1 MKIATFRRVTFLSFF
16 LFTHTLLIAQ
26 IPKLI
31 SYQGI
36 LTDNSGQVLADGNYT
51 ITVKIFDAATA
62 GTELWSEDH
71 TIALVNG
78 LFNIALGSNTALDLT
93 FNEAYYI
100 STTVEGTELLPR
112 SAMTAS
118 PYALNANGSGSGGK
132 ANALDSQDGS
142 ITDVVFV
149 DNQGQV
155 GIGALPNA
163 APEAFTNINS
173 SSSSRIGLQSTL
185 TFTADEVNAVGLYG
199 QSSPSGSEE
208 DADFGKGIQAT
219 IFGENTF
226 QHTGVFG
233 RATAS
238 REGFGVIG
246 IASNND
252 LSTGVRGIARDGT
265 RNIGIYGFTLGGD
278 EGFSIFGENSSET
291 GWAGFFKGN
300 GYFGKGTPTSD
311 NNDAQLYV
319 EGGSNGVGVLSS
331 SNGTGGSFIGG
342 QVGLRASS
350 STPNGTAGTFD
361 GYVNIEDND
370 NDTGGLF
377 LTSITTGLRDQALYL
392 ANFFDSPN
400 GENTSIYAQGFGNNG
415 VGGYFYGD
423 KLGARLEGNLG
434 LEVKGSGS
442 SSAQFFGPIDVF
454 DNTTTP
460 PTIPRGSNLRASGLY
475 VVNNED
481 HASQTRTNARAG
493 DIELLGASDFSPIIK
508 FQKSFGV
515 NGGSLLLTEDVFS
528 LESANRIGISSLN
541 DIVLAS
547 TNGMTLRSR
556 TPNTFGVTIEAGTQ
570 GLSIDLLTNAN
581 ENTPFILFKDAG
593 GIEGRI
599 KGQTSIADVGAALQS
614 DISTF
619 IDNLFSPGN
628 YQNATGESISSSVVI
643 DPFSTTQSKDWD
655 NQPNANSNL
664 SSANS
669 KTYST
674 FISNQLPPELVIE
687 TLIVSVEAIES
698 FIGFASSFASIL
710 DPEDIFSAGYDL
722 FVATF
727 NLVSFLAHAADQ
739 TIGVAYESGAGDY
752 AEWLLRADTAE
763 VIRRGEIV
771 GVRAGEISKS
781 FVEADHFM
789 AVSTAP
795 AVIGKMPQMGDDN
808 YYEMVA
814 FMGQVPVRVVGE
826 VQKGD
831 YVIPSGKGDG
841 FGIAIHPKKM
851 RALDYHRIVGIAW
864 EASDGKDPFKLINVA
879 VGINQNDLADM
890 VNQMQN
896 VMNDMQLAIQE
907 VNPNY
912 QPKLFESVHPGQQI
926 ASPSFQNYTVAPT
939 HQSQVAGLFAG
950 KTFETS
956 EEAIAAVKV
965 AWKEVAGFDVAEVPH
980 MNYILE
986 HPEQVEEMIKVYA
999 GRLTDLQSLATTIL
1013 NK

>member
-1 MKIATFRRVTFLSFF
+1 MHAFKTRSFAFLALF
-16 LFTHTLLIAQ
+16 LFTTSFLYGQ

-36 LTDNSGQVLADGNYT
+36 LTDNNSLVLADGNYT
-51 ITVKIFDAATA
+51 ITVKIFDALT
-62 GTELWSEDH
+62 GGNELWSEDH
-71 TIALVNG
+71 SIALVSG
-78 LFNIALGSNTALDLT
+78 LFNIALGSNTDLDLP
-93 FNEAYYI
+93 FNQPYYI
-100 STTVEGTELLPR
+100 STTVDGTELLPR
-112 SAMTAS
+112 SAITAS

-132 ANALDSQDGS
+132 INALDSQDGS

-155 GIGALPNA
+155 GIGALPSA
-163 APEAFTNINS
+163 APDAFTNVNGPTTG
-173 SSSSRIGLQSTL
+173 RIGLQSTQV
-185 TFTADEVNAVGLYG
+185 FTPNEINAIGVYG
-199 QSSPSGSEE
+199 QSSPFGSEE
-208 DADFGKGIQAT
+208 DTDFGKGIQGT
-219 IFGENTF
+219 VFGENTF
-226 QHTGVFG
+226 QHTGIFG

-238 REGFGVIG
+238 PEGFGVIG
-246 IASNND
+246 IANNND
-252 LSTGVRGIARDGT
+252 ISTGVRGIARDGT
-265 RNIGIYGFTLGGD
+265 RNIGIYGLTLGGD
-278 EGFSIFGENSSET
+278 EDFSIFGENSSET

-331 SNGTGGSFIGG
+331 SSGTGGSFIGG
-342 QVGLRASS
+342 QIGLRASS

-400 GENTSIYAQGFGNNG
+400 GENTSLYAQGFGING
-415 VGGYFYGD
+415 VGGYLYGD

-454 DNTTTP
+454 DNSTTL
-460 PTIPRGSNLRASGLY
+460 PTIPRGSNLRASGLF

-481 HASQTRTNARAG
+481 HASPTRTNARAG

-508 FQKSFGV
+508 FQKSLGV
-515 NGGSLLLTEDVFS
+515 NGGSLLLTGDVFS
-528 LESANRIGISSLN
+528 LESANRIGISSLK

-556 TPNTFGVTIEAGTQ
+556 TPNTFGVAIEAGTQ

-581 ENTPFILFKDAG
+581 ENTAFILFQDAG

-614 DISTF
+614 DISIF

-628 YQNATGESISSSVVI
+628 YQGVTGQSPSTSAVI
-643 DPFSTTQSKDWD
+643 DPFSTTQNETWS
-655 NQPNANSNL
+655 NNSNASNNL

-674 FISNQLPPELVIE
+674 FISNQLSPELVIE
-687 TLIVSVEAIES
+687 TVILSVEAIKS
-698 FIGFASSFASIL
+698 VISFASSFASVL
-710 DPEDIFSAGYDL
+710 DPEDIFSTGYDL
-722 FVATF
+722 FVSTF
-727 NLVSFLAHAADQ
+727 SLVSFLTHAADQ

-771 GVRAGEISKS
+771 GVRAGEISTS
-781 FVEADHFM
+781 FIEADHFM

-795 AVIGKMPQMGDDN
+795 AVIGKMPQMGDDK

-814 FMGQVPVRVVGE
+814 FMGQVPVRVAGE

-831 YVIPSGKGDG
+831 YIIPSGKGDG

-864 EASDGKDPFKLINVA
+864 EASDGIDPYKLINVA

-912 QPKLFESVHPGQQI
+912 QPKLFETVHPGQQV
-926 ASPSFQNYTVAPT
+926 ASPSYQNYTVAPT
-939 HQSQVAGLFAG
+939 HQSQVASLFGG
-950 KTFETS
+950 KTYASS
-956 EEAIAAVKV
+956 EEAIAAVTT
-965 AWKEVAGFDVAEVPH
+965 AWKEVA
-980 MNYILE
+980 
-986 HPEQVEEMIKVYA
+986 
-999 GRLTDLQSLATTIL
+999 
-1013 NK
+1013 